1 MQIPSEMRQWV
12 LASRPNGLATEQD
25 FRLETVPVPRPGPGE
40 VLVRTQ
46 YLGVAPVMLR
56 YMTNSTDF
64 EKDLEIGDVM
74 HGRGVGLV
82 VQSNNPRWQPGDL
95 VYARLRW
102 REYAQFDD
110 DPYYIPMRMA
120 HPDLKWSYGVGTLGN
135 NGFTALVGIRD
146 IGRLAPGDRVL
157 VSGAAGGVGSNCA
170 FVAKALG
177 ASKVVGIAGGS
188 AKCELLTNRLSY
200 DAAIDY
206 KTDGVEAAVDEHFPD
221 GVDVFFD
228 NVGGEL
234 LDQVMARIRRR
245 ARIVICGR
253 ISEYLKD
260 PADYHRH
267 RNLYRI
273 GLMDAKLEGFF
284 VDDYRAQYPELEGVL
299 ADWIRAGQL
308 EPYEDVMEGLE
319 QMPAAL
325 IGLYDGTNS
334 GVRVVRIDP
343 TADQRS

>member
-12 LASRPNGLATEQD
+12 LARRPVGLATEED
-25 FRLETVPVPRPGPGE
+25 FRLETAAVPEPGPGE

-56 YMTNSTDF
+56 YMTNNTDF
-64 EKDLEIGDVM
+64 ERDLEIGDVM

-82 VQSNNPRWQPGDL
+82 VKSNNPHWQPGDL

-102 REYAQFDD
+102 REYAVFDD
-110 DPYYIPMRMA
+110 DPYYIPMRMG

-135 NGFTALVGIRD
+135 NGFTALIGMRE
-146 IGRLAPGDRVL
+146 IGRVSDGDQVL

-170 FVAKALG
+170 YVAKALG
-177 ASKVVGIAGGS
+177 AKRVVGIAGGPE
-188 AKCELLTNRLSY
+188 KCQLLTERLGF

-206 KTDGVEAAVDEHFPD
+206 KASGVESAIDAQFPE

-234 LDQVMARIRRR
+234 LDQVLARIRRH

-273 GLMDAKLEGFF
+273 GLMDGKLEGFF
-284 VDDYRAQYPELEGVL
+284 VDDYRERYPEFEAVL
-299 ADWIRAGQL
+299 ADWIRAGKL
-308 EPYEDVMEGLE
+308 VPHEDMLEGLE

-325 IGLYDGTNS
+325 IGLYDGTNA
-334 GVRVVRIDP
+334 GVRLVRIDP
-343 TADQRS
+343 TADQGR